1 ITDACLLPEPAV
13 ARAWCALRRARGDD
27 AHRLPSG
34 REHRLALRGAARGAV
49 TLPVVGGYSLGR
61 PAQRIAGVPA
71 LAEIWHRTAGAQ
83 DCTLLAGSATV
94 TEQWSDEEVALS
106 GVAFLQVNRAAAAA
120 LEEHV
125 FTLARRA
132 TGPGARVVDAYC
144 GVGLHAR
151 RLAREG
157 AA

>member
-1 ITDACLLPEPAV
+1 LLV
-13 ARAWCALRRARGDD
+13 D
-27 AHRLPSG
+27 
-34 REHRLALRGAARGAV
+34 
-49 TLPVVGGYSLGR
+49 GGYPTGR
-61 PAQRIAGVPA
+61 PVELVASVAA
-71 LAEIWHRTAGAQ
+71 LAAIWHRTAGAQ
-83 DCTLLAGSATV
+83 DWTLRAGSATV

-106 GVAFLQVNRAAAAA
+106 GGAFLQVNRAAAAA

-157 AA
+157 AAVVGIELDPSAVNEARRAAPPGAERSEEHTSEL